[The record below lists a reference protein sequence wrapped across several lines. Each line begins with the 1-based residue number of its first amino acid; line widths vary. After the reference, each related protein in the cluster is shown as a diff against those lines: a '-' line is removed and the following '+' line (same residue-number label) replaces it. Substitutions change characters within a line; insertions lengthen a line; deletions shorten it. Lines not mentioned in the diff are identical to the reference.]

1 MASGSLLAPMPG
13 TVVRVAVEPGA
24 EVVAGQAVLV
34 LEAMKMQHTVA
45 APHDGVV
52 TQVDVQPG
60 TTGGGGRRARC
71 RGGERMTSFSE
82 SEERQE
88 LRKQVA
94 KLASK
99 YGREYFTEQARSGGK
114 TTDLWLEMGK
124 NGYLGINIPEE
135 YGGGGGGIGDI
146 AAVCEELAAQGCP
159 LLMMVVS
166 PAICG
171 TVIARYGTEE
181 QKQRWLP
188 GIADGTGTMAFAI
201 TEPDA
206 GTNSHNITTT
216 ARRDGDEWVL
226 NGRKIY
232 ISGVDEADN
241 VLVVARA
248 EDAKTGKLKPC
259 LFVVPTDAAGFEC
272 AADPDGDRQPRAA
285 VPGVHRRRAAAGR
298 RAGRRRGRAGSC
310 SCSPGSTPSGSWRR
324 RSPPAWRGSRSARR
338 RRTPRS
344 ARSSRRPIGAHQAIA
359 HPLAQSHIE
368 IELARLMTQK
378 AAALYDA
385 GDDMGA
391 GEAAN
396 MAKYAAAEAACD
408 AADRAVQTHGGNGIT
423 QEYGMAGLLVA
434 TRAGRIAPVSREMIL
449 NFVAMHSLG
458 LPKSY

>member
-1 MASGSLLAPMPG
+1 
-13 TVVRVAVEPGA
+13 
-24 EVVAGQAVLV
+24 
-34 LEAMKMQHTVA
+34 
-45 APHDGVV
+45 
-52 TQVDVQPG
+52 
-60 TTGGGGRRARC
+60 
-71 RGGERMTSFSE
+71 MTENAFSE
-82 SEERQE
+82 SEERQA
-88 LRKQVA
+88 LRRQVA

-114 TTDLWLEMGK
+114 TTDLWLEIGK

-135 YGGGGGGIGDI
+135 YGGGGGGIGDV

-171 TVIARYGTEE
+171 TVISRYGTEE

-188 GIADGTGTMAFAI
+188 GIADGTSTMAFAI

-216 ARRDGDEWVL
+216 ARRDGDVWIL

-248 EDAKTGKLKPC
+248 EDRPTEEGGTGKLKPC
-259 LFVVPTDAAGFEC
+259 LFVVPTDAIGFEYKPIPMEIVSPELQFQVFIDDVRLSDDALVGDEDAGLVQLFAGLNPERIM
-272 AADPDGDRQPRAA
+272 AA
-285 VPGVHRRRAAAGR
+285 
-298 RAGRRRGRAGSC
+298 SF
-310 SCSPGSTPSGSWRR
+310 STGL
-324 RSPPAWRGSRSARR
+324 ARYALEKATAYAKER
-338 RRTPRS
+338 VVFKG
-344 ARSSRRPIGAHQAIA
+344 PIGSHQAIA
-359 HPLAQSHIE
+359 HPLAQSKIE

-408 AADRAVQTHGGNGIT
+408 AADRAVHTHGGNGIT

-449 NFVAMHSLG
+449 NFVSMHSLG